1 MTKTA
6 AKISALN
13 KAVTNMPE
21 YAGILPL
28 FTAIY
33 GYILGREA
41 DTGIRVDLHKIDPAT
56 RTGNGFPLISPDDL
70 LVDVDQARKFLFGL
84 IEVMKSA
91 GNEGQAELDMI
102 TDSLKSNKVEIAAIF
117 RSILERSRQ
126 PIVDAS
132 ASTGIPAS
140 LIEYVFEIPLKTAL
154 EQLSS
159 ALPDD
164 SFAQWGEPICPFCG
178 SRAGMAELS
187 GEGGQKRL
195 CCSTCQQL
203 WNYKRL
209 KCPYC
214 GCEDLDKLSY
224 FTAGEG
230 TTRVDT
236 CKGCSRYIKTRDQR
250 SAGED
255 VPLEAEDLLTI
266 HLDLLAT
273 KEGFERGK

>member
-1 MTKTA
+1 MTTTT
-6 AKISALN
+6 AKITALK
-13 KAVTNMPE
+13 KATVAMPE
-21 YAGILPL
+21 YALVLPL

-33 GYILGREA
+33 GYVQGREA
-41 DTGIRVDLHKIDPAT
+41 DTGITAELDKIDPAT
-56 RTGNGFPLISPDDL
+56 RTANGFPLISPLDL
-70 LVDVDQARKFLFGL
+70 VVDTDQARQFLVGL
-84 IEVMKSA
+84 IEVMKGA
-91 GNEGQAELDMI
+91 GNEGQAELDGIVVSLEEGKLDI
-102 TDSLKSNKVEIAAIF
+102 TAIL

-126 PIVDAS
+126 PIEAAS

-140 LIEYVFEIPLKTAL
+140 LIEYIFEIPLKTAL
-154 EQLSS
+154 EQLSA
-159 ALPDD
+159 ALSEDY
-164 SFAQWGEPICPFCG
+164 FAEWGESLCPFCG
-178 SRAGMAELS
+178 SRAGMAELY

-195 CCSTCQQL
+195 CCSTCQRL

-214 GCEDLDKLSY
+214 GCEDVDKLSY

-250 SAGED
+250 SSGND